1 MNTTEV
7 TLTATAPSYAPD
19 GSQGYHL
26 NVSRGSRVSGWIHVG
41 DDSRTVYA
49 TIDRAPWQHVGTVAS
64 PAELTPAWIAEHAA
78 AILRP
83 F

>member
-1 MNTTEV
+1 MNATEV
-7 TLTATAPSYAPD
+7 TLIAEPPTYAPD
-19 GSQGYHL
+19 GSRGYFL
-26 NVSRGSRVSGWIHVG
+26 YVTGGRRALGWIHIG

-49 TIDRAPWQHVGTVAS
+49 TIDRAPWQPVGTVVS